1 MDRHGKE
8 NQTGSTGVVKNMLP
22 AGGDAKRVPV
32 THKPQ
37 SSGHSGALPPQRILC
52 SSNGAQRVLSQ
63 TQKTVSVNQKPSVQA
78 KATHSQ
84 QHTKPVTQVRPPPS
98 HLTTPNQQACRPP
111 SKTTEEEQQQPSQNP
126 KSADPKGT
134 DYPSDQEKKK
144 QWCLEDFEIG
154 RPLGKGKFGNVYLAR
169 EQQSKFILA
178 LKVLFKS
185 QLEKAGVEHQL
196 RREVEIQSHLRHPN
210 ILRLYGYFHDATR
223 VYLILEYAPRGEL
236 FRELQK
242 NKMFDDQRTATYIT
256 ELADALS
263 YCHSKKVI
271 HRDIKPENLLLGA
284 NGELKIADFG
294 WSVHAPSSRRSTLCG
309 TLDYLPPEMIEGKMH
324 DDKVDLWS
332 LGVLCYEFLVGKPP
346 FEADSH
352 QETYRRIS
360 KVEYQFPSSVSD
372 GARDL
377 ISKLLKHNPY
387 QRLPLKDVM
396 GHPWIVANSS
406 KRPTSQRNSVTPS
419 Q

>member
-1 MDRHGKE
+1 MG
-8 NQTGSTGVVKNMLP
+8 TV
-22 AGGDAKRVPV
+22 
-32 THKPQ
+32 
-37 SSGHSGALPPQRILC
+37 LC
-52 SSNGAQRVLSQ
+52 SG
-63 TQKTVSVNQKPSVQA
+63 
-78 KATHSQ
+78 
-84 QHTKPVTQVRPPPS
+84 
-98 HLTTPNQQACRPP
+98 
-111 SKTTEEEQQQPSQNP
+111 QNP
-126 KSADPKGT
+126 KSAEPKGT
-134 DYPSDQEKKK
+134 DHPCDQEKKK

-242 NKMFDDQRTATYIT
+242 NKMFDDQRSATYIT

-271 HRDIKPENLLLGA
+271 HRDIKPENLLLGS

-396 GHPWIVANSS
+396 EHPWIVANSS
-406 KRPTSQRNSVTPS
+406 KRPTSQRNSITPS